1 MKSFFKQIMTIIPKL
16 WSLNFIR
23 FLFIGGINTILGFV
37 LTIILRELFFSS
49 SAKWMV
55 LGFIEFDLANSVM
68 YVMLFPISYTLQA
81 LVTFRTRWS
90 LKRLIRYP
98 ISSIPNYAL
107 NQVFIFLFETLWSF
121 SVVVS
126 YGLSA
131 ILPIPIMFIII
142 KLLVVEKKSKST
154 I

>member
-1 MKSFFKQIMTIIPKL
+1 MKSFFKQIMTFIPKL
-16 WSLNFIR
+16 WSSNFIR

-37 LTIILRELFFSS
+37 LTIILRESFFSS